1 MVEQEKLKARVEAV
15 LFAAARPIPLKIIM
29 RACGTRSRRIALG
42 AVEDLRREYEQNS
55 RALELVEL
63 PGERYYLKLKKEYM
77 ELAKKFLKKPLL
89 SRGVMRT
96 LSFIAYHQPIE
107 QSRVAEA
114 RGGSAYKHV
123 KILLEKGL
131 IEAEKSGRTLMLKTT
146 PLFAELFGVENNP
159 SAIKRKLREQIK
171 DLELM
176 LKRKQA
182 EG

>member
-1 MVEQEKLKARVEAV
+1 LKARVEAV

-131 IEAEKSGRTLMLKTT
+131 IEAEKSGRTLILKTT